1 VASKSML
8 GANYPNP
15 FNPLT
20 SIDFRVSSEGSVRL
34 VVHDA
39 AGRLV
44 RTLVSENLTANDYTI
59 QWNGEDNAG
68 RRVGSG
74 VYFYR
79 LEAPGFTETK
89 RMVLL
94 K

>member
-1 VASKSML
+1 VGRD
-8 GANYPNP
+8 GAVQLAVY
-15 FNPLT
+15 
-20 SIDFRVSSEGSVRL
+20 
-34 VVHDA
+34 DA

-44 RTLVSENLTANDYTI
+44 RTLVRENLTARDYTVT
-59 QWNGEDNAG
+59 WNGEDDAG

-79 LEAPGFTETK
+79 LEAPGFTDTK
-89 RMVLL
+89 QMVLL